1 MFVVGGIGVAGD
13 DPTPIVY
20 DPQNDSWDTVC
31 TSHPILLHHTS
42 ILTFRPRWTALLSK
56 DILQHLW
63 CMTISF
69 IVWVALWTLR
79 RSLMV
84 SPDSK
89 VHSLVSFSYV
99 VAVLLMRCAKQFGRI
114 TVQTNEENN
123 TTKPRVPDKDSQ
135 IIVIAVIVATASTL
149 AFLTVVALALLYIKR
164 RKIAPSA

>member
-1 MFVVGGIGVAGD
+1 
-13 DPTPIVY
+13 
-20 DPQNDSWDTVC
+20 
-31 TSHPILLHHTS
+31 
-42 ILTFRPRWTALLSK
+42 
-56 DILQHLW
+56 
-63 CMTISF
+63 
-69 IVWVALWTLR
+69 
-79 RSLMV
+79 MV